1 MEVPQYQYQLRFQ
14 QTGELIRKFSS
25 EKRIKKYLEAL
36 QNYNPHV
43 LDHSFRVALLCVDL
57 GFENEFGER
66 EIQLL
71 GYAGLLHDIGKVQ
84 ISLEVLDKD
93 SILTS
98 FEKELVNEHTRS
110 GSQVV
115 HGFGDDLRRII
126 IGHHEYQ
133 ENSYPRKK
141 TERRASG
148 RKEKGRR
155 EDNPLIES
163 LTEILAVSDSYDA
176 LRSERVYKP
185 SKDKAE
191 TKRIMLSQYTG
202 DSKYINQLLKR

>member
-1 MEVPQYQYQLRFQ
+1 MEVPQHQYQLRFQ
-14 QTGELIRKFSS
+14 QTEELIRSFSG

-36 QNYNPHV
+36 QNHSPHI

-57 GFENEFGER
+57 GFENEFGAR
-66 EIQLL
+66 EMQLL
-71 GYAGLLHDIGKVQ
+71 GYVGLLHDIGKVQ
-84 ISLEVLDKD
+84 IPLEVLDKD

-110 GSQVV
+110 GSQAV

-126 IGHHEYQ
+126 VGHHEYQ
-133 ENSYPRKK
+133 EDSYPRKK
-141 TERRASG
+141 TERRAIE

-163 LTEILAVSDSYDA
+163 LIEILAVSDLYDA
-176 LRSERVYKP
+176 LRSKRVYKP

-191 TKRIMLSQYTG
+191 TKRIMLSQYIG
-202 DSKYINQLLKR
+202 NPKYIDQLLTR